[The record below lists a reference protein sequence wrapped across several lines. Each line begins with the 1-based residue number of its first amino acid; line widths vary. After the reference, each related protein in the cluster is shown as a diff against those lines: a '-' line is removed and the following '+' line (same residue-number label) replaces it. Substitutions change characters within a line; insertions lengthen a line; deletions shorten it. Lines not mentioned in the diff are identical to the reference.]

1 MDGAQFFKMTIKINK
16 DLIDFFPLKLNS
28 KRMSEILEKISNDQ
42 ICKHRTKK
50 LMRTLELN
58 LKEEASENKSALV
71 KRISEIVVQD
81 YPNLK
86 GKILNGL
93 NFDYDWKELFRADPN
108 VFIWFGLIIC
118 LFAFSLGWYLSKK
131 HQLKHSKILLQPS
144 PILTKDE

>member
-1 MDGAQFFKMTIKINK
+1 MKVGIFLDGARFVEHQWKKNNKKMSKI
-16 DLIDFFPLKLNS
+16 LN
-28 KRMSEILEKISNDQ
+28 KISDDPV
-42 ICKHRTKK
+42 CRHRTKK
-50 LMRTLELN
+50 LLRTLELN

-71 KRISEIVVQD
+71 KRISEIVINEH
-81 YPNLK
+81 PKLK

-131 HQLKHSKILLQPS
+131 HQLKHHLNNK
-144 PILTKDE
+144 